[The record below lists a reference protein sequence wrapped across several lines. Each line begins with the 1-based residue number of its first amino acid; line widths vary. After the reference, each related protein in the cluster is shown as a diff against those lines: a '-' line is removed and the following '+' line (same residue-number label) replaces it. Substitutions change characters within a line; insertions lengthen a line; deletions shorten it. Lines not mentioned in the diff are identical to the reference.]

1 MAFCMNCG
9 NEVPDGTKFCPNCG
23 TQVGSSVTP
32 DRVAETQN
40 VQQQSREPV
49 AFQQNTYTQQ
59 PPVQE
64 PQPSG
69 LDKFGKFFGIILLIL
84 AILDFSS
91 DPAIL
96 TIILSAGI
104 IAGSIFCLSRRY
116 KLKGFTIIALI
127 LAAFC
132 LVAGVGQAKKY
143 GLFTM
148 PPEEYA
154 SSSTTKEEEK
164 SVDEE
169 KSSSTVESKTE
180 TKEETASV
188 NEEKAVTAEKVDEA
202 AESSQ
207 EEQKQEEQP
216 QEVQEKEQ
224 TSGVDP
230 ELKAFLDSYEEFVDQ
245 YVEFMKKY
253 NSDPNNMVSML
264 GEYGE
269 MMQKYADFAEKID
282 KYDSSSMS
290 TEDSKYYIEVTTR
303 CAQKMLE
310 AY

>member
-32 DRVAETQN
+32 DRVAEAQN
-40 VQQQSREPV
+40 VQQQSRESV
-49 AFQQNTYTQQ
+49 TFQQNAYTPQ

-69 LDKFGKFFGIILLIL
+69 LNRFGKFFGIILLIL
-84 AILDFSS
+84 AVLDFST

-104 IAGSIFCLSRRY
+104 IAGAIFCLSRKY

-132 LVAGVGQAKKY
+132 LFAGVGQAKKY

-154 SSSTTKEEEK
+154 SSSLTEEEEK
-164 SVDEE
+164 SIEEE
-169 KSSSTVESKTE
+169 KTSSTVESKTE
-180 TKEETASV
+180 TKEETAIV
-188 NEEKAVTAEKVDEA
+188 NDDKAVPDDKAEETTAP
-202 AESSQ
+202 SQ
-207 EEQKQEEQP
+207 VEQP
-216 QEVQEKEQ
+216 QESQEKEQ
-224 TSGVDP
+224 TGGVDP

-253 NSDPNNMVSML
+253 NSDPNNMVAML

-282 KYDSSSMS
+282 KYDSNSMS
-290 TEDSKYYIEVTTR
+290 TEDYKYYIEVTTR

-310 AY
+310 VY

>member
-9 NEVPDGTKFCPNCG
+9 NEIPDGTKFCPNCG

-32 DRVAETQN
+32 DRVAENQN

-104 IAGSIFCLSRRY
+104 IVGAIFCLSKKY

-132 LVAGVGQAKKY
+132 LFAGVGQAKKY

-154 SSSTTKEEEK
+154 SSSTTKEEETIVEKEK
-164 SVDEE
+164 SVD
-169 KSSSTVESKTE
+169 TVDSKTE
-180 TKEETASV
+180 TKEETAIV
-188 NEEKAVTAEKVDEA
+188 NEDKAAPAEKVDETT
-202 AESSQ
+202 EPGQ
-207 EEQKQEEQP
+207 EGQKQEEQP
-216 QEVQEKEQ
+216 QEKEQ
-224 TSGVDP
+224 TGGVDP
-230 ELKAFLDSYEEFVDQ
+230 DLKAFLDSYEEFVDQ

-253 NSDPNNMVSML
+253 NSDPGNMVSML
-264 GEYGE
+264 GEYSE
-269 MMQKYADFAEKID
+269 MMQKYADFADDLD
-282 KYDSSSMS
+282 KYDSDNMS
-290 TEDSKYYIEVTTR
+290 TEDYKYYIEVTTR

>member
-32 DRVAETQN
+32 DRVAEAQN

-49 AFQQNTYTQQ
+49 AFQQNTYIPQ

-84 AILDFSS
+84 AVLDFSS

-104 IAGSIFCLSRRY
+104 IVGAIFCLSKKY

-132 LVAGVGQAKKY
+132 LFAGVGQAKKY

-154 SSSTTKEEEK
+154 SSSLTEEEEK
-164 SVDEE
+164 PVEEE
-169 KSSSTVESKTE
+169 KTSSTVESKSE
-180 TKEETASV
+180 TKEETAIV
-188 NEEKAVTAEKVDEA
+188 NEDKAVPDDKAEETT
-202 AESSQ
+202 EPS
-207 EEQKQEEQP
+207 QEEQP
-216 QEVQEKEQ
+216 QESQEKEH
-224 TSGVDP
+224 TGGVDP
-230 ELKAFLDSYEEFVDQ
+230 DLKAFLDSYEEFVDQ

-269 MMQKYADFAEKID
+269 MMQKYADFADKID
-282 KYDSSSMS
+282 KYDSNSMS

>member
-32 DRVAETQN
+32 DRVAEAQN

-49 AFQQNTYTQQ
+49 ASQQNAYTPQ
-59 PPVQE
+59 PPVQK

-69 LDKFGKFFGIILLIL
+69 LDRFGKLFGIILLIL

-104 IAGSIFCLSRRY
+104 IAGAIFCLIRKY

-132 LVAGVGQAKKY
+132 LFAGVGQAKKY

-154 SSSTTKEEEK
+154 SSSLTEEEEK
-164 SVDEE
+164 PIEEE
-169 KSSSTVESKTE
+169 KTSSTVESKTE
-180 TKEETASV
+180 TKEETAIV
-188 NEEKAVTAEKVDEA
+188 NEDKAVPDDKAEETTAP
-202 AESSQ
+202 SQ
-207 EEQKQEEQP
+207 VEQP
-216 QEVQEKEQ
+216 QESQEKEQ
-224 TSGVDP
+224 TGGVDP
-230 ELKAFLDSYEEFVDQ
+230 NLKAFLDSYEEFVDQ

-282 KYDSSSMS
+282 KYDSNSMS
-290 TEDSKYYIEVTTR
+290 TEDYKYYIEVTTR

-310 AY
+310 VY

>member
-23 TQVGSSVTP
+23 TPVGSSVTP
-32 DRVAETQN
+32 DRIVETQN
-40 VQQQSREPV
+40 VQQQSREQVP
-49 AFQQNTYTQQ
+49 FPQTTYTPQ

-84 AILDFSS
+84 AVLDFSS

-104 IAGSIFCLSRRY
+104 IAGAVFCLKRKY
-116 KLKGFTIIALI
+116 KLKGFTFIALI
-127 LAAFC
+127 LAVFC
-132 LVAGVGQAKKY
+132 LFAGVSQAKKY

-154 SSSTTKEEEK
+154 SSSTTNEEELIAEEEK
-164 SVDEE
+164 SAVTVDSKSETEE
-169 KSSSTVESKTE
+169 STI
-180 TKEETASV
+180 V
-188 NEEKAVTAEKVDEA
+188 NEDKAASTEKVEEA
-202 AESSQ
+202 TEVSQ
-207 EEQKQEEQP
+207 EDQP
-216 QEVQEKEQ
+216 QEKEQ
-224 TSGVDP
+224 TGGVDP
-230 ELKAFLDSYEEFVDQ
+230 DLKAFLDSYEEFVDQ

-269 MMQKYADFAEKID
+269 MMQKYSDFAEKID
-282 KYDSSSMS
+282 QYDSNSMS

>member
-1 MAFCMNCG
+1 M
-9 NEVPDGTKFCPNCG
+9 
-23 TQVGSSVTP
+23 GSSVTP
-32 DRVAETQN
+32 DRVAEAQS
-40 VQQQSREPV
+40 VQQQNREPV
-49 AFQQNTYTQQ
+49 TFQQNTYSPQ

-84 AILDFSS
+84 AVLDFSS
-91 DPAIL
+91 DPAFL
-96 TIILSAGI
+96 TIILSGGI
-104 IAGSIFCLSRRY
+104 IVGAIFCLSKKY

-132 LVAGVGQAKKY
+132 LFAGVGQAKKY

-148 PPEEYA
+148 PPEEYT
-154 SSSTTKEEEK
+154 SSSLTEEEEK
-164 SVDEE
+164 PADEE
-169 KSSSTVESKTE
+169 KSSGTVESKTE
-180 TKEETASV
+180 TKEETAII
-188 NEEKAVTAEKVDEA
+188 NEEKAVPDKEAEEATA
-202 AESSQ
+202 SG
-207 EEQKQEEQP
+207 QEEQP
-216 QEVQEKEQ
+216 QESQSQEAQEKEQ
-224 TSGVDP
+224 AGGVDP
-230 ELKAFLDSYEEFVDQ
+230 DLKAFLDSYEEFVDQ

-282 KYDSSSMS
+282 KYDSNSMS

>member
-32 DRVAETQN
+32 DRVAESQN

-49 AFQQNTYTQQ
+49 AFQQNTYSPQ

-69 LDKFGKFFGIILLIL
+69 LDKFGKFLGIILLIL
-84 AILDFSS
+84 AVLDFSS

-104 IAGSIFCLSRRY
+104 IAGAIFCLNKKY

-127 LAAFC
+127 LAAIC
-132 LVAGVGQAKKY
+132 LFSGVGQAKKY
-143 GLFTM
+143 GLFTI

-154 SSSTTKEEEK
+154 SSSTTTKE
-164 SVDEE
+164 
-169 KSSSTVESKTE
+169 KTE
-180 TKEETASV
+180 TAK
-188 NEEKAVTAEKVDEA
+188 EEKAVDDTLNKSEAKAEPKEDVTVTDEEKTVPEEKVE
-202 AESSQ
+202 EKK
-207 EEQKQEEQP
+207 EEQS
-216 QEVQEKEQ
+216 KE
-224 TSGVDP
+224 TSQAGGVDP
-230 ELKAFLDSYEEFVDQ
+230 DLKAFLDSYEEFVDQ

-269 MMQKYADFAEKID
+269 MMQKYADFADKID

>member
-32 DRVAETQN
+32 DRVAEAQN

-49 AFQQNTYTQQ
+49 AFQQNAYTPK

-69 LDKFGKFFGIILLIL
+69 LDRFGKLFGIILLIL

-104 IAGSIFCLSRRY
+104 IAGAIFCLSKKY

-132 LVAGVGQAKKY
+132 LFAGVGQAKKY

-154 SSSTTKEEEK
+154 SSSLTEEEEK
-164 SVDEE
+164 PIEEE
-169 KSSSTVESKTE
+169 KTSSTVESKTE
-180 TKEETASV
+180 KKEETAIV
-188 NEEKAVTAEKVDEA
+188 NDDKAVPDDKAEETTAP
-202 AESSQ
+202 SQ
-207 EEQKQEEQP
+207 VEQP
-216 QEVQEKEQ
+216 QE
-224 TSGVDP
+224 S
-230 ELKAFLDSYEEFVDQ
+230 
-245 YVEFMKKY
+245 
-253 NSDPNNMVSML
+253 
-264 GEYGE
+264 
-269 MMQKYADFAEKID
+269 
-282 KYDSSSMS
+282 
-290 TEDSKYYIEVTTR
+290 
-303 CAQKMLE
+303 
-310 AY
+310 

>member
-32 DRVAETQN
+32 DRVAEAQN

-49 AFQQNTYTQQ
+49 TFQQNAYTPQ
-59 PPVQE
+59 PPVQK

-69 LDKFGKFFGIILLIL
+69 LDRFGKLFGIILLIF

-104 IAGSIFCLSRRY
+104 IAGAIFCLSRKY
-116 KLKGFTIIALI
+116 KLKGFTIIALM

-132 LVAGVGQAKKY
+132 LFAGVGQAKKY

-154 SSSTTKEEEK
+154 SSSLTEEEDKPIEEEK
-164 SVDEE
+164 T
-169 KSSSTVESKTE
+169 SSTVESKTE
-180 TKEETASV
+180 TKEETAIV
-188 NEEKAVTAEKVDEA
+188 NEDKAVPDDKAEETTAP
-202 AESSQ
+202 SQ
-207 EEQKQEEQP
+207 VEQP
-216 QEVQEKEQ
+216 QESQEKEQ
-224 TSGVDP
+224 TGGVDP

-253 NSDPNNMVSML
+253 NSDPNNMVAML

-282 KYDSSSMS
+282 KYDSNSMS
-290 TEDSKYYIEVTTR
+290 TEDYKYYIEVTTR

-310 AY
+310 VY

>member
-23 TQVGSSVTP
+23 TQVGSSITP

-49 AFQQNTYTQQ
+49 TFQQNTYTPQ

-64 PQPSG
+64 AQPSG
-69 LDKFGKFFGIILLIL
+69 LDKFGKFFGIILLIF
-84 AILDFSS
+84 AILDFGS

-104 IAGSIFCLSRRY
+104 IAGAIYCLSKKY

-127 LAAFC
+127 LAALC
-132 LVAGVGQAKKY
+132 LFAGVGQAKKY
-143 GLFTM
+143 GLFKM

-154 SSSTTKEEEK
+154 SSSLTKEEETT
-164 SVDEE
+164 VDEE
-169 KSSSTVESKTE
+169 KSSGTVESKTE
-180 TKEETASV
+180 AKEETAIV
-188 NEEKAVTAEKVDEA
+188 NEDKAVPDEKA
-202 AESSQ
+202 
-207 EEQKQEEQP
+207 EETTEPSQEEQP
-216 QEVQEKEQ
+216 QESRPQEAQEKEQ
-224 TSGVDP
+224 TGGVDP
-230 ELKAFLDSYEEFVDQ
+230 DLKAFLDSYEEFVDQ

-282 KYDSSSMS
+282 EYDSSNMS

>member
-32 DRVAETQN
+32 DRVAEAQN

-49 AFQQNTYTQQ
+49 TFQQNAYTPQ
-59 PPVQE
+59 PPVQK

-69 LDKFGKFFGIILLIL
+69 LDRFGKLFGIILLIL

-104 IAGSIFCLSRRY
+104 IAGAIFCLSRKY

-132 LVAGVGQAKKY
+132 LFAGVGQAKKY

-180 TKEETASV
+180 TKEETSIV

>member
-9 NEVPDGTKFCPNCG
+9 NEIPDGTKFCPNCG

-32 DRVAETQN
+32 DKVAETQN
-40 VQQQSREPV
+40 VKQQSREPV

-59 PPVQE
+59 PPVQK

-104 IAGSIFCLSRRY
+104 IAGAIFCLSRKY
-116 KLKGFTIIALI
+116 KLKGVAIIALI

-132 LVAGVGQAKKY
+132 LFAGVSQAKKY
-143 GLFTM
+143 GPFTM

-154 SSSTTKEEEK
+154 SSSTTKEMETVVEEDNPADATENK
-164 SVDEE
+164 I
-169 KSSSTVESKTE
+169 E
-180 TKEETASV
+180 TKEDTAVVS
-188 NEEKAVTAEKVDEA
+188 EDKADPAEKVDEA
-202 AESSQ
+202 TKPSQ
-207 EEQKQEEQP
+207 EEQKHEEQP
-216 QEVQEKEQ
+216 QETQKKEQ

-230 ELKAFLDSYEEFVDQ
+230 DLKAFLDSYEEFVNQ

-264 GEYGE
+264 GEYSE

-282 KYDSSSMS
+282 KYDSNSMS
-290 TEDSKYYIEVTTR
+290 TEDYKYYIEVTTR
-303 CAQKMLE
+303 CTQKMLE

>member
-1 MAFCMNCG
+1 MNCG
-9 NEVPDGTKFCPNCG
+9 NEIPDGTKFCPNCG
-23 TQVGSSVTP
+23 TQVGSSATP
-32 DRVAETQN
+32 DRVAENQN

-49 AFQQNTYTQQ
+49 AFQQNTYTPQ

-104 IAGSIFCLSRRY
+104 IVGAIFCLSKKY

-127 LAAFC
+127 LATFC
-132 LVAGVGQAKKY
+132 LFAGVGQAKKY

-154 SSSTTKEEEK
+154 SSSTTKEEET
-164 SVDEE
+164 VGEAE
-169 KSSSTVESKTE
+169 KSSGTVESKTE
-180 TKEETASV
+180 EKEETAIV
-188 NEEKAVTAEKVDEA
+188 NENKAVPVEKVE
-202 AESSQ
+202 EKTEPSQ
-207 EEQKQEEQP
+207 EKQP
-216 QEVQEKEQ
+216 QESQSQKAQEKEQ
-224 TSGVDP
+224 TGGVDP
-230 ELKAFLDSYEEFVDQ
+230 DLKAFLDSYEEFVDQ

-253 NSDPNNMVSML
+253 NSDPGNMVSML
-264 GEYGE
+264 GEYSE
-269 MMQKYADFAEKID
+269 MMQKYADFADDLD
-282 KYDSSSMS
+282 KYDSDNMS
-290 TEDSKYYIEVTTR
+290 TEDYKYYIEVTTR